1 MGGTRGWLWFRLA
14 VRPAKEQ
21 TRQGFDSPHLHRGN
35 PKEIAMKKWF
45 WKLRVV
51 VYCIST
57 CRYTWKAAWYQAAAL
72 IEPYYHENYKP
83 VDALKEDW
91 SYI

>member
-1 MGGTRGWLWFRLA
+1 MWTKSRGRDRQRKMG
-14 VRPAKEQ
+14 
-21 TRQGFDSPHLHRGN
+21 QGLSPV
-35 PKEIAMKKWF
+35 PIKEIAMKKWF

-51 VYCIST
+51 VYCLST
-57 CRYTWKAAWYQAAAL
+57 CRYTWRAAWYHAAAL
-72 IEPYYHENYKP
+72 IEPYYHDNYKP

>member
-1 MGGTRGWLWFRLA
+1 
-14 VRPAKEQ
+14 
-21 TRQGFDSPHLHRGN
+21 
-35 PKEIAMKKWF
+35 MKKWF

-51 VYCIST
+51 VYCLST
-57 CRYTWKAAWYQAAAL
+57 CRYTWRAAWYHAAAL
-72 IEPYYHENYKP
+72 IEPYYHDNYKP

>member
-1 MGGTRGWLWFRLA
+1 
-14 VRPAKEQ
+14 
-21 TRQGFDSPHLHRGN
+21 
-35 PKEIAMKKWF
+35 MKKWF

-91 SYI
+91 TYI